1 MWLHDKLMGGKPKH
15 VRAFSLEK
23 CMHSQ
28 NPIPQSTGLLLLS
41 TVGSMMMSTLYHAS
55 VLKDV
60 TMTLLTIKHPL
71 HSSCFVAFCL
81 DSQFELWENGWL
93 ENWLFT
99 PSQP

>member
-71 HSSCFVAFCL
+71 HSSCFVAFC
-81 DSQFELWENGWL
+81 
-93 ENWLFT
+93 
-99 PSQP
+99 